1 MLCSACGQPAGS
13 ATLDAGATGTPTGP
27 RDPSASHGVA
37 FSFSPGQS
45 FGSRYTVVEEVG
57 AGGAGVVY
65 KAIDRKLGRTVA
77 LKLIQP
83 RAAARAEIQER
94 FRREL
99 ALAQQVTHANVC
111 RVHDLGEF
119 DGILYISMEFIEGQ
133 TLDDLIQSVGHLS
146 PRQTVALGRQICA
159 GLKAIHERSIVH
171 RDLKPGNVMVDRSG
185 HALLMDFGMAYHP
198 EAEKLTRE
206 GAVLG
211 TLAYLSP
218 EQARGAPT
226 DLRSDLYALG
236 LILFEMLTGRRAPG
250 DGGPAPLA
258 LRESAERCPPPSR
271 LSPEVPAALD
281 AIVLRC
287 LERDPARRFATAG
300 DLDTALAA
308 IQLSSSA
315 SGQLNLTRAPS
326 RPRALTIGACL
337 AAGLLLLAWLAVRWR
352 AAPPATGTAKMAIL
366 PLSYDGPEST
376 AYVRDAIPVLLE
388 RALRASPSVDVAPFA
403 SSRGFDSKQAPAIV
417 AQQMGVSFVLHGS
430 VHVEGDKASLDLALS
445 GPKGLGWSE
454 KQETTLRGAFADAER
469 TAAQIVRA
477 MGATPAPASGAPQ
490 RPEALE
496 LYLKGK
502 TLLEGWDVDRNYAG
516 AEASLEEATRLDP
529 NFAEAYALLAQ
540 ARWTDYKET
549 QRAALVQQAIDAA
562 DKAVALAPAQPE
574 GHLARGVVLLG
585 RGQSV
590 EASQSFERAQRLAPG
605 DDAICRQIA
614 DAYASLRRTED
625 AERMYQR
632 AIDLRPGY
640 WESYN
645 RKGIFHLSRAE
656 WSKAKEMFRKV
667 IELRPESDIGYSNLA
682 AAHLS
687 AGEIKEAEPV
697 LQASL
702 RIQPTAAA
710 HNNLGFV
717 YYALGRYEE
726 AVREYDEAIKIAP
739 NFRRWAS
746 LGDSHRQLGHKKEAG
761 DAYARAI
768 ELEQDMLHVNASDAK
783 TRAVLAMNLAAIGRC
798 DDARREAARA
808 LGEAEDDAYVHYY
821 SANAYA
827 LCGSRQEAVRQA
839 ALAIKGGVVD
849 DIHTNPDL
857 RPLLSEP
864 RLRDLLAR

>member
-1 MLCSACGQPAGS
+1 MTCTSCGADLPEGAVLCSACGQPAGS

-27 RDPSASHGVA
+27 RDPDPIHGVA

-99 ALAQQVTHANVC
+99 ALAQQVTHGNVC

-218 EQARGAPT
+218 EQARGVPT

-271 LSPEVPAALD
+271 LSPEVPPALD

-300 DLDTALAA
+300 DLDAALSA

-315 SGQLNLTRAPS
+315 SGQLTLVRAPN
-326 RPRALTIGACL
+326 RPRALAIGACL
-337 AAGLLLLAWLAVRWR
+337 AAALLLLAWLAVRWGS
-352 AAPPATGTAKMAIL
+352 APPPTGTAKMAVL

-388 RALRASPSVDVAPFA
+388 RALRASPGVEVAPFA
-403 SSRGFDSKQAPAIV
+403 SSRGFDSKQAPASV

-445 GPKGLGWSE
+445 GPKGLGWSQ
-454 KQETTLRGAFADAER
+454 KHETTLRGAFADAER

-502 TLLEGWDVDRNYAG
+502 TLLEGWDVDRNYAD

-529 NFAEAYALLAQ
+529 NFAEAYALLAL

-549 QRAALVQQAIDAA
+549 QRAAFVQQAIDAA

-590 EASQSFERAQRLAPG
+590 EASQALERAQRLAPG
-605 DDAICRQIA
+605 DDAICRRIG

-645 RKGIFHLSRAE
+645 RKGIFYLGRAD
-656 WSKAKEMFRKV
+656 WSKAKQMFRKV

-687 AGEIKEAEPV
+687 AGEVKEAEPV

-717 YYALGRYEE
+717 LLRPGTLRGGSARVRRGDQDHPELPPLGEPR
-726 AVREYDEAIKIAP
+726 RFAP
-739 NFRRWAS
+739 ATRPQEGGRRS
-746 LGDSHRQLGHKKEAG
+746 LRPRHR
-761 DAYARAI
+761 ARA
-768 ELEQDMLHVNASDAK
+768 
-783 TRAVLAMNLAAIGRC
+783 G
-798 DDARREAARA
+798 
-808 LGEAEDDAYVHYY
+808 
-821 SANAYA
+821 
-827 LCGSRQEAVRQA
+827 
-839 ALAIKGGVVD
+839 
-849 DIHTNPDL
+849 
-857 RPLLSEP
+857 
-864 RLRDLLAR
+864 